1 MSDARPRNR
10 RSESGGCSRALRGG
24 TSLCRNSARL
34 VRFFLV
40 APFMKHDDLDNLLKP
55 VIGALGLE
63 LLGLEFAPHRTNAL
77 LRIYID
83 APGRTVTIEDCEA
96 VSREVSA
103 TLDVNDPIKSHYTL
117 EVSSPGID
125 RPLFAPE
132 HFARIVGHEA
142 KVQVNVPIDGR
153 RRFQGPVRAVEG
165 TRITLE
171 QDGNAVAIEHGNIQK
186 ANLIGE
192 IAGRQPKK
200 GTRHGR

>member
-1 MSDARPRNR
+1 
-10 RSESGGCSRALRGG
+10 
-24 TSLCRNSARL
+24 
-34 VRFFLV
+34 
-40 APFMKHDDLDNLLKP
+40 MKHGEIDNLLKP

-132 HFARIVGHEA
+132 HFARIIGQEA
-142 KVQVNVPIDGR
+142 KVQVNVPIEGR

-171 QDGNAVAIEHGNIQK
+171 QDGNPVSIEHGNIQK